1 MAFEEIYEYIEK
13 DTFLKYFRLAIVIC
27 AYLIFRKYYS
37 QWAAKKQSEYQQ
49 KLDEKEKAEKP
60 ARDAEAQRQ
69 LEESLEK
76 EANEFGWGKKTR
88 KNVKTTQAVLE
99 QLAEETRQRHQTA
112 YDAQEDA
119 DIEDLLE
126 D

>member
-1 MAFEEIYEYIEK
+1 M
-13 DTFLKYFRLAIVIC
+13 LKL
-27 AYLIFRKYYS
+27 K
-37 QWAAKKQSEYQQ
+37 
-49 KLDEKEKAEKP
+49 
-60 ARDAEAQRQ
+60 RQ

-99 QLAEETRQRHQTA
+99 QLAEETRQRHQSA